1 VTDFPTREVREGRA
15 SLLVPDVEQ
24 PKGPG
29 IRSSLPFYNPS
40 MAVCRDVTTLVLS
53 QWLPPRATVLDGL
66 AATGVLGIRT
76 ALESGREPQVT
87 WNDKNPRA
95 VALIREN
102 ARRNGVPG
110 EIREQDLRAVLASQR
125 FGYVDVDP
133 FGPPTPFV
141 DAAIQQTWRGSGLG
155 ITATDVAPLAGTYPR
170 TCWRRY
176 GARSMRTP
184 CGAETALR
192 IFLGYLVRVAATHER
207 GLQPLAAFAAEHFV
221 RAIVAVD
228 PRASAADASLA
239 QLGFVRFEGARFHV
253 SDSPPNGPHAGPLWL
268 GPLADAP
275 LLAAVL
281 SHTEAAHAPV
291 RILEAMRTEASLP
304 PFFYENHAMA
314 QTLGGD
320 PAPVS
325 SWIDAL
331 RADGFAAS
339 RTYFTANA
347 VRTDAPWDEVVPIYR
362 HVQAANH

>member
-1 VTDFPTREVREGRA
+1 MDFPTREVRESRA
-15 SLLVPDVEQ
+15 SVLVTDVRQ

-53 QWLPPRATVLDGL
+53 QWLSPRATVLDGL
-66 AATGVLGIRT
+66 AATGVLGIRV
-76 ALESGREPQVT
+76 ALETGREPQVT

-102 ARRNGVPG
+102 VRRNGVAG
-110 EIREQDLRAVLASQR
+110 EIREADLRALLASQR
-125 FGYVDVDP
+125 FAYVDVDP

-141 DAAIQQTWRGSGLG
+141 DAAVQQAWRGSALG
-155 ITATDVAPLAGTYPR
+155 ISATDVAPLAGTYPR

-176 GARSMRTP
+176 GARSQRTP

-207 GLQPLAAFAAEHFV
+207 GLQVLAAFAAEHFV

-228 PRASAADASLA
+228 PRASAADAGLA
-239 QLGFVRFEGARFHV
+239 QLGYVLFEGARFQV
-253 SDSPPNGPHAGPLWL
+253 SGSPPNEPHVGPLWL
-268 GPLADAP
+268 GPLGDAT

-281 SHTEAAHAPV
+281 SRADAGHAPI
-291 RILEAMRTEASLP
+291 RILEAMRTEAPLP

-314 QTLGGD
+314 QTLGVD
-320 PAPVS
+320 PAPVAA
-325 SWIDAL
+325 WIDAL
-331 RADGFAAS
+331 RSAGFRAS

-347 VRTDAPWDEVVPIYR
+347 ARTDASWDEVVRIYR
-362 HVQAANH
+362 HVQAANR